1 MKHKT
6 EVHLSVTELNSVC
19 LAIKYSL
26 ECKKS
31 FCRSEELKIV
41 NERLLGELRRRLDSI
56 DLTKK
61 SHYKH
66 LLAGTI

>member
-6 EVHLSVTELNSVC
+6 EVQLSVVELNSVC
-19 LAIKYSL
+19 LAIKHFL
-26 ECKKS
+26 ESKHSYGGQEC
-31 FCRSEELKIV
+31 LKIV
-41 NERLLGELRRRLDSI
+41 NERLLVELRQRFDSI

>member
-6 EVHLSVTELNSVC
+6 EVQLSVVELNSVC
-19 LAIKYSL
+19 LAIKYFL
-26 ECKKS
+26 ESKHNYGGKEC
-31 FCRSEELKIV
+31 LKIV
-41 NERLLGELRRRLDSI
+41 NERLLIELRQRFDSI

-66 LLAGTI
+66 LIEGTI